1 MTFRAAVVQMASGPD
16 RRANLERASALVG
29 RAAEAGARLVALPEM
44 FTWRGEAGEE
54 AAQAE
59 PVPGPTTEALGALAR
74 RHGIVLCGG
83 SILEAAAGGGRLHNT
98 CCLFGPD
105 GTPLAVYR
113 KIHLFDVELPGRVA
127 ARESDVFAPGDRP
140 VVVDTPLGRIG
151 LAICYDL
158 RFPELFRRLAR
169 QEAEILL
176 VPSAFTA
183 PTGEAHWELLCRAR
197 AVENQCLLLAPNQ
210 TGPTRRGYA
219 HYGHSLIIDAWGVVL
234 ARAGT
239 EEDIVVADVDLAT
252 VARVRR
258 EMPCL
263 RHARLLD

>member
-16 RRANLERASALVG
+16 RCANRARAAELVG
-29 RAAEAGARLVALPEM
+29 RAAGAGARLIALPEM
-44 FTWRGEAGEE
+44 FSWRGAPGEE

-59 PVPGPTTEALGALAR
+59 PVPGPTTDALAELAR
-74 RHGIVLCGG
+74 RYGIVLCGG
-83 SILEAAAGGGRLHNT
+83 SILEATPGGGRLHNT
-98 CCLFGPD
+98 SCLFGPD
-105 GTPLAVYR
+105 GALLAVYR

-127 ARESDVFAPGDRP
+127 ARESDVFAPGDRE
-140 VVVDTPLGRIG
+140 VVADTPVGRAG

-169 QEAEILL
+169 RGAEILL

-183 PTGEAHWELLCRAR
+183 PTGEAHWEVLCRAR
-197 AVENQCLLLAPNQ
+197 AVENQCILLAANQ

-219 HYGHSLIIDAWGVVL
+219 HYGHSLIVDPWGVVL
-234 ARAGT
+234 AQAGAS
-239 EEDIVVADVDLAT
+239 EEVVVAEVDLAS